1 MAIIRPPISKDQA
14 TDSWANQVTEA
25 INKGLF
31 APSVNPADGTALIV
45 AGGNTSATLYLYT
58 RTTVASTPTPVDE
71 VITYNY
77 KTASFEGDGT
87 YGSANWNPSPPNII
101 NGDYLWTCVVNVSAN
116 TEKEVIQA
124 SSWSTPQILSVN
136 GSSSI
141 ILDVYLRSASLPSTP
156 TGGSYNFSN
165 RTLTVPSGGWSQN
178 FPSGSNPV
186 YVSTT
191 QATVVGTT
199 GTDSNLTWSSPIK
212 LVEDGADGATG
223 ASTNIIFQRSSTQPS
238 TPSPSAGIPA
248 GWYDDA
254 SSATGTSL
262 LWASSGI
269 KTIGATNFSWTTPFR
284 IEGEAVTEVAVYRLN
299 SNAGLSAG
307 GTYNFVTNTLTPP
320 TNWLTSAPAIGA
332 DGDVIYRASGI
343 ASGSAKETAA
353 TVAFGTPVIFIQRI
367 DGISATEI
375 ESGVVYYNQPS
386 ANSPGTPSATGYN
399 FTNGAFTG
407 LTSGWQTTP
416 VTVNVT
422 STTALFWSSRFRI
435 TEASASGTPIIVFD
449 PPVPSVNFGT
459 NIQSDNYVTGSSG
472 WQIQRDSGNAEFN
485 TITIRGGLIVPS
497 VVSAAITSKSIT
509 ADQID
514 VDTLVIG
521 SRNILTIDGSAIATR
536 THRTT
541 VDDYT
546 DGLNNIVVGS
556 GSANGTV
563 VTSGSASENLRY
575 RFSVPVDLTSSA
587 GSNNLRTKRF
597 YYPTF
602 TANSGY
608 SIDGGNIEVFLVDD
622 ITSAQST
629 LFYVGTDSVD
639 FYSAGG
645 NNNSRQV
652 VLSIGTNM
660 YLNQAEI
667 LRLVDPAV
675 EFENSK
681 ATQLFEIKF
690 TADGSNVPSF
700 TSFVLT
706 AYAVNI
712 EEFFQQSSP
721 GLYNYTNTFE
731 AITNV
736 QLTGTT
742 STTAYVTNV
751 NTSNLVTNG
760 SGAIYGIIRGY

>member
-87 YGSANWNPSPPNII
+87 YGSANWNPSPPNVI
-101 NGDYLWTCVVNVSAN
+101 NGDYLWTCVVNVSGN

-212 LVEDGADGATG
+212 LVEDG
-223 ASTNIIFQRSSTQPS
+223 
-238 TPSPSAGIPA
+238 
-248 GWYDDA
+248 
-254 SSATGTSL
+254 
-262 LWASSGI
+262 
-269 KTIGATNFSWTTPFR
+269 
-284 IEGEAVTEVAVYRLN
+284 
-299 SNAGLSAG
+299 
-307 GTYNFVTNTLTPP
+307 
-320 TNWLTSAPAIGA
+320 
-332 DGDVIYRASGI
+332 
-343 ASGSAKETAA
+343 
-353 TVAFGTPVIFIQRI
+353 
-367 DGISATEI
+367 ISATEI

-422 STTALFWSSRFRI
+422 TTTALFWSSRFRI
-435 TEASASGTPIIVFD
+435 TEASASGTPIITFD
-449 PPVPSVNFGT
+449 PPVPSVNFGI

-497 VVSAAITSKSIT
+497 VVSAAITAKSIT

-521 SRNILTIDGSAIATR
+521 SRNILTIDGSAVATR

-546 DGLNNIVVGS
+546 DGLNNIIVGS
-556 GSANGTV
+556 GSANGTT

-629 LFYVGTDSVD
+629 FFYVGTDSVD